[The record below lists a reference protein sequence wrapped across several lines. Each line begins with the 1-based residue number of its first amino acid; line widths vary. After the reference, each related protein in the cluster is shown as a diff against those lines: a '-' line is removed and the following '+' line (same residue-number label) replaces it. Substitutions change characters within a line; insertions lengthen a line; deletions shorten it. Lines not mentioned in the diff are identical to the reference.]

1 MAEISIIIVLLAGMA
16 YGLYLFMKPSP
27 KPAEPVAEQEE
38 EEAKVMMAEEY
49 CVIDEAQDGTDPRDG
64 AELSADEA
72 LMIEAEEDAIDELRK
87 GDDHLAALRELGYRI
102 GAQENAPQVER
113 REDVVADTEED
124 GRNYY
129 PADGPGRSDPFEYQQ
144 HNI

>member
-1 MAEISIIIVLLAGMA
+1 MAEISIIVVLLAGI
-16 YGLYLFMKPSP
+16 GFGIYLFVKPSP

-38 EEAKVMMAEEY
+38 EAEVMMAEEY
-49 CVIDEAQDGTDPRDG
+49 SVIDEAQDGTDPKDG

-72 LMIEAEEDAIDELRK
+72 LMIEAEEDAIDELSK
-87 GDDHLAALRELGYRI
+87 GEEHLAALRELGYRI
-102 GAQENAPQVER
+102 GAQENAPKVER
-113 REDVVADTEED
+113 RKDVVADTEED

>member
-1 MAEISIIIVLLAGMA
+1 MAEISIIVVLLAGI
-16 YGLYLFMKPSP
+16 GFGIYLFVKPTP

-38 EEAKVMMAEEY
+38 EAEVMMAEEY

-72 LMIEAEEDAIDELRK
+72 LMIEAEEDAIDELSK
-87 GDDHLAALRELGYRI
+87 GEEHLAALRELGYRI
-102 GAQENAPQVER
+102 GAQENAPKVER

>member
-16 YGLYLFMKPSP
+16 YGLFLFMKPSP

-38 EEAKVMMAEEY
+38 EAEVMMAEEY
-49 CVIDEAQDGTDPRDG
+49 SVINEAQDGTDPKDG

-87 GDDHLAALRELGYRI
+87 GDEHLAALRELGYRI
-102 GAQENAPQVER
+102 GAQENAPKVER

>member
-1 MAEISIIIVLLAGMA
+1 MAEISIIVVLLAGI
-16 YGLYLFMKPSP
+16 GFGIYLFVKPSP

-38 EEAKVMMAEEY
+38 EAEVMMAEEY

-87 GDDHLAALRELGYRI
+87 GDEHLAALRELGYRI
-102 GAQENAPQVER
+102 GAQENAPKVER

>member
-1 MAEISIIIVLLAGMA
+1 MAEISIIVVLLAGMA
-16 YGLYLFMKPSP
+16 YGLFLFMKPSP

-38 EEAKVMMAEEY
+38 EAEVMMAEEY

-102 GAQENAPQVER
+102 GAQENAPKVER

>member
-1 MAEISIIIVLLAGMA
+1 MAEISIIVVLLAGI
-16 YGLYLFMKPSP
+16 GFGIYLFVKPSP

-38 EEAKVMMAEEY
+38 EAEVMMAEEY
-49 CVIDEAQDGTDPRDG
+49 SVIDEAQDGTDPKDG

-72 LMIEAEEDAIDELRK
+72 LMIEAEEDAIDELSK
-87 GDDHLAALRELGYRI
+87 GEEHLAALRELGYRI
-102 GAQENAPQVER
+102 GAKENAPKVER

>member
-1 MAEISIIIVLLAGMA
+1 MAEISIIVVLLAGI
-16 YGLYLFMKPSP
+16 GFGIYLFVKPTP

-38 EEAKVMMAEEY
+38 EAEVMMAEEY
-49 CVIDEAQDGTDPRDG
+49 SVIDEAQDGTDPKDG

-72 LMIEAEEDAIDELRK
+72 LMIEAEEDAIDELSK
-87 GDDHLAALRELGYRI
+87 GEEHLAALRELGYRI
-102 GAQENAPQVER
+102 GAQENAPKVER

>member
-1 MAEISIIIVLLAGMA
+1 MAEISIIVVLLAGMA
-16 YGLYLFMKPSP
+16 YGLFLFMKPSP

-38 EEAKVMMAEEY
+38 EAEVMMAEEY

-87 GDDHLAALRELGYRI
+87 GDEHLAALRELGYRI
-102 GAQENAPQVER
+102 GAQENAPKVER

>member
-1 MAEISIIIVLLAGMA
+1 MAEISIIIVLLAGIG
-16 YGLYLFMKPSP
+16 YGIFLFMKPSR
-27 KPAEPVAEQEE
+27 KPAEPVAEQQ
-38 EEAKVMMAEEY
+38 EEAEVMMAEEY
-49 CVIDEAQDGTDPRDG
+49 SVIDEAQDGTDPKDG

-72 LMIEAEEDAIDELRK
+72 LMIEAEEDAIDELSK
-87 GDDHLAALRELGYRI
+87 GEEHLAALRELGYRI
-102 GAQENAPQVER
+102 GAQENAPKVER

>member
-1 MAEISIIIVLLAGMA
+1 MAEISIIVVLLAGI
-16 YGLYLFMKPSP
+16 GFGIYLFVKPSP

-38 EEAKVMMAEEY
+38 EAEVMMAEEY
-49 CVIDEAQDGTDPRDG
+49 SVIDEAQDGTDPKDG

-72 LMIEAEEDAIDELRK
+72 LMIEAEEDAIDELSK
-87 GDDHLAALRELGYRI
+87 GEEHLAALRELGYRI
-102 GAQENAPQVER
+102 GAQENAPKVER

>member
-16 YGLYLFMKPSP
+16 YGLFLFMKPSP
-27 KPAEPVAEQEE
+27 EPAEPVAEQEE
-38 EEAKVMMAEEY
+38 EAEVMMAEEY

-87 GDDHLAALRELGYRI
+87 GDEHLAALRELGYRI
-102 GAQENAPQVER
+102 GAQENAPKVER

>member
-16 YGLYLFMKPSP
+16 YGLFLFMKPSP

-38 EEAKVMMAEEY
+38 EAEVMMAEEY

-102 GAQENAPQVER
+102 GAQENAPKVER

>member
-1 MAEISIIIVLLAGMA
+1 MAEISIIIVLLAGIG
-16 YGLYLFMKPSP
+16 YGVFLFMKPSP

-38 EEAKVMMAEEY
+38 EAEVMMAEEY
-49 CVIDEAQDGTDPRDG
+49 SVINEAQDGTDPKDG

-87 GDDHLAALRELGYRI
+87 GDEHLAALRELGYRI
-102 GAQENAPQVER
+102 GAQENAPKVER

>member
-16 YGLYLFMKPSP
+16 YGLFLFMKPSP

-38 EEAKVMMAEEY
+38 EAEVMMAEEY
-49 CVIDEAQDGTDPRDG
+49 CVINEAQDGTDPRDG

-87 GDDHLAALRELGYRI
+87 GDEHLAALRELGYRI
-102 GAQENAPQVER
+102 GAQENAPKVER

>member
-16 YGLYLFMKPSP
+16 YGLFLFMKPSP

-38 EEAKVMMAEEY
+38 EAEVMMAEEY

-87 GDDHLAALRELGYRI
+87 GDEHLAALRELGYRI
-102 GAQENAPQVER
+102 GAQENAPKVER

>member
-1 MAEISIIIVLLAGMA
+1 MAEISIIVVLLAGI
-16 YGLYLFMKPSP
+16 GFGIYLFVKPSP
-27 KPAEPVAEQEE
+27 KPAEPVAEQQ
-38 EEAKVMMAEEY
+38 EEAEVMMAEEY
-49 CVIDEAQDGTDPRDG
+49 SVIDEAQDGTDPKDG

-72 LMIEAEEDAIDELRK
+72 LMIEAEEDAIDELSK
-87 GDDHLAALRELGYRI
+87 GEEHLAALRELGYRI
-102 GAQENAPQVER
+102 GAQENAPKVER

>member
-1 MAEISIIIVLLAGMA
+1 MAEISIIVVLLAGMA
-16 YGLYLFMKPSP
+16 YGLFLFMKPSP

-38 EEAKVMMAEEY
+38 EAEVMMAEEY

-64 AELSADEA
+64 VELSADEA
-72 LMIEAEEDAIDELRK
+72 LMIEAEEDAIDEFRK

-102 GAQENAPQVER
+102 GAQENAPKVER

>member
-16 YGLYLFMKPSP
+16 YGLFLFMKPSP
-27 KPAEPVAEQEE
+27 KSAEPVAEQEE
-38 EEAKVMMAEEY
+38 EAEVMMAEEY

-87 GDDHLAALRELGYRI
+87 GDEHLAALRELGYRI
-102 GAQENAPQVER
+102 GAQENAPKVER

>member
-1 MAEISIIIVLLAGMA
+1 MAEISIIVVLLAGI
-16 YGLYLFMKPSP
+16 GFGIYLFVKPSP

-38 EEAKVMMAEEY
+38 EAEVMMAEEY
-49 CVIDEAQDGTDPRDG
+49 SVIDEAQDGTDPRDG

-72 LMIEAEEDAIDELRK
+72 LMIEAEEDAIDELSK
-87 GDDHLAALRELGYRI
+87 GEEHLAALRELGYRI
-102 GAQENAPQVER
+102 GAQENAPKVER